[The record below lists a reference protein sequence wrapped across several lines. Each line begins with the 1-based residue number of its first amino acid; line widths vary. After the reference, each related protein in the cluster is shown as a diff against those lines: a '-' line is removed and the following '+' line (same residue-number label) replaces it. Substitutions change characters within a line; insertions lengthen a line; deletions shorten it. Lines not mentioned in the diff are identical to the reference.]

1 MPDPSDAPTILTTAE
16 AAKFLRMSPA
26 KLRDL
31 VATGAVPSFKVGPRL
46 RFRRQDLLA
55 WLSREIGDT
64 TPTTEVPG
72 LDACVD

>member
-1 MPDPSDAPTILTTAE
+1 MQDQSADPTIFTTSE

-26 KLRDL
+26 KLRGL
-31 VATGAVPSFKVGPRL
+31 VAAGAVPSFKVGPRL

-55 WLSREIGDT
+55 WLSHEIGDT

-72 LDACVD
+72 LDACAD